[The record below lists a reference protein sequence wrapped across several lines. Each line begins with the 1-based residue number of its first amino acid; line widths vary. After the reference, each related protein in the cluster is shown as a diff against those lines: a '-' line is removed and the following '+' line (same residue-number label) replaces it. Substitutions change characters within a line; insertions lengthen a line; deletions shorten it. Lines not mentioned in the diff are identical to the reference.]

1 MENDNLNEKISQLLS
16 DPEGMARIQSMAE
29 SLFGGNMNLP
39 SAQSEAPSTQNE
51 AEMLMKALQVLK
63 SEKNDDRSQ
72 LLIALKPHLSTERG
86 EKVDKAVKLLKL
98 AKLLPLLKETDI
110 LKF

>member
-16 DPEGMARIQSMAE
+16 DPEGMARIQSMAQ
-29 SLFGGNMNLP
+29 SLFGGNIDLP
-39 SAQSEAPSTQNE
+39 SPQNDTAPSQNE
-51 AEMLMKALQVLK
+51 AEMIMKALQMLK

-72 LLIALKPHLSTERG
+72 LLIALKPHLSAERG